1 MTTDLD
7 KDYLHKLK
15 EYIDQL
21 EINNEVIDCVLV
33 NPKDYNKYIAPSGNC
48 TFVNY
53 DKAPFFGRIDPPRI
67 YGIPIR
73 VSGSVPEGNFIKI
86 TAAYPYVPLQVSKIV
101 FNDDGS
107 VTVDRDFSLE
117 NLKK

>member
-1 MTTDLD
+1 MNLD
-7 KDYLHKLK
+7 KDYLYKIK
-15 EYIDQL
+15 KYIDQL
-21 EINNEVIDCVLV
+21 ELNNEVIDCILV
-33 NPKDYNKYIAPSGNC
+33 NPKDYNNYIASSGNC

-53 DKAPFFGRIDPPRI
+53 DETPFFGMIDLPRI

-73 VSGSVPEGNFIKI
+73 VNSSVPEGNFIKFPA
-86 TAAYPYVPLQVSKIV
+86 TYPYAPLQVSKIV

-117 NLKK
+117 NLEK